1 MVDLEKNS
9 WKGIA
14 WNLFFLWPIFIYFM
28 IQEIQKWESIE
39 INETL
44 IIIGL
49 IGGSILWV
57 FGLYKL
63 IQLLKDPFGSKGNES
78 NS

>member
-28 IQEIQKWESIE
+28 IQEVQSWDSIGP
-39 INETL
+39 NETL

-49 IGGSILWV
+49 IGGTIIWM
-57 FGLYKL
+57 FALYRL
-63 IQLLKDPFGSKGNES
+63 IRLLKNPFESSDNRSSK
-78 NS
+78 